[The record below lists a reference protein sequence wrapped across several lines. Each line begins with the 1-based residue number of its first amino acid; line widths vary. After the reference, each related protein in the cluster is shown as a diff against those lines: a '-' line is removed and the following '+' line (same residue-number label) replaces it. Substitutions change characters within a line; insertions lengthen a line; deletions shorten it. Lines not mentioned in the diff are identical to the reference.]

1 MVYSVY
7 RGNFMNLEKLFTLH
21 SFAFSY
27 HWHNTA
33 CALVEDSIIHRM
45 TGRETCDIIQ
55 SNVGRLAQVIYPDT
69 DGKTAEKQ
77 LMHRFICPL
86 PLAVAAFSENSLK
99 NAVRFGASQLV
110 LINQGWYSLP
120 WRLGENKNRLSV
132 FDINR
137 ADITLKKGEMILD
150 AHLPYNSRLHLIA
163 HNGYRADCL
172 ATQPQFDKNK
182 NSFVMLGA
190 MPLFMDSDRFATFM
204 TQLGHNLA
212 EGSTV
217 VFAYGDADFYTE
229 KAGSG
234 AVFIRK
240 LAQPDADSGYT
251 YRQMEKLLSDSG
263 FHIYEHLSPQQMHTE
278 YLHNCEVINGIKL
291 PACDNVNYVLAV
303 KKHKKST
310 V

>member
-1 MVYSVY
+1 
-7 RGNFMNLEKLFTLH
+7 MNLEKLYTLH

-33 CALVEDSIIHRM
+33 CALVEDGISQRM
-45 TGRETCDIIQ
+45 TGRETYDSIQ
-55 SNVGRLAQVIYPDT
+55 ANVHRLALAVCPDT

-77 LMHRFICPL
+77 FMHRFICPL

-99 NAVRFGASQLV
+99 NAVRLGASQLV
-110 LINQGWYSLP
+110 LVNQGWYSLP
-120 WRLGENKNRLSV
+120 WRLGENKNRLRV

-137 ADITLKKGEMILD
+137 PDITLKKGEMILG
-150 AHLPYNSRLHLIA
+150 ANMPYISRLHLIA
-163 HNGYRADCL
+163 HNGNVADCL
-172 ATQPQFDKNK
+172 AAQPQFDKNK

-190 MPLFMDSDRFATFM
+190 MPLFMDSDGFAAFM
-204 TQLGHNLA
+204 TGLADNLSG
-212 EGSTV
+212 GSSV
-217 VFAYGDADFYTE
+217 VFAYGDEDFYTQN
-229 KAGSG
+229 AGPG
-234 AVFIRK
+234 AVFFRK
-240 LAQPDADSGYT
+240 LAQLENHSGYT
-251 YRQMEKLLSDSG
+251 YRQMEKLLSASG